1 MMKKTTSALA
11 IAAMLGTGAATA
23 ATFQINDDTTF
34 GVSGRVSPYV
44 TNVEEIT
51 DPTSL
56 SGSSVNSDSDGD
68 LDNVTG
74 NFADGTDDSVLSA
87 TTSSADVNATRGTES
102 NSKFSDT
109 SRVIF
114 SGEHSFN
121 NGLTGIINYQLRQLG
136 NTSNDG
142 KSDSNVEART
152 AFIGMQG
159 DTFGRLTFGRQA
171 GVYKSAVGST
181 ADVSYFG
188 GPTLPSN
195 GGNNRNLQYSTPS
208 FSGVTLHAGAQLNGD
223 ESKADFNDSNESLS
237 AAITFD
243 GPGFTLSAAYDQA
256 KYIGRD
262 AQGTDF
268 LESEAEVTAAG
279 AFSAIQLDEQ
289 SVTAYNALDASVR
302 PGTVDLADGEA
313 PADIAANDFAAATV
327 DADVGDYVLFTDAI
341 AADTSEESIMGV
353 ALNTSVAGLPVNAW
367 YQVDGSQDEND
378 EIDLL
383 GVSVGYSAG
392 NFSGL
397 AVFQEVDSQVD
408 ELNIDGTVDADPESR
423 TEIFLQGV
431 YAMSDQ
437 FNVVGEYR
445 TQDRDEDVG
454 DLYSVGAVYNF

>member
-51 DPTSL
+51 DPTEL
-56 SGSSVNSDSDGD
+56 TGETASVDADGD
-68 LDNVTG
+68 VTLG
-74 NFADGTDDSVLSA
+74 GTGSVA
-87 TTSSADVNATRGTES
+87 VNATRGTES

-121 NGLTGIINYQLRQLG
+121 NGLTGIINYELRQLG

-142 KSDSNVEART
+142 TSDVNVEART

-223 ESKADFNDSNESLS
+223 ESKADYNDSNESLS

-256 KYIGRD
+256 KYIDRD
-262 AQGTDF
+262 AEGIDF
-268 LESEAEVTAAG
+268 LTAAEVTDADG
-279 AFSAIQLDEQ
+279 TSSYEFIELDEAGD
-289 SVTAYNALDASVR
+289 TAFNALAAADNNPGDVNEAESVEDLIPTVGDNVNVDR
-302 PGTVDLADGEA
+302 PGT
-313 PADIAANDFAAATV
+313 
-327 DADVGDYVLFTDAI
+327 
-341 AADTSEESIMGV
+341 
-353 ALNTSVAGLPVNAW
+353 GLVTERLEVHW
-367 YQVDGSQDEND
+367 GSPYEQD
-378 EIDLL
+378 
-383 GVSVGYSAG
+383 S
-392 NFSGL
+392 
-397 AVFQEVDSQVD
+397 
-408 ELNIDGTVDADPESR
+408 
-423 TEIFLQGV
+423 
-431 YAMSDQ
+431 
-437 FNVVGEYR
+437 
-445 TQDRDEDVG
+445 
-454 DLYSVGAVYNF
+454 